1 MTSEGVLLNT
11 RFLLTL
17 YPALLFPSLS
27 SIGATWNLTWPL
39 TPDGIG
45 GHPRQYQFLTD
56 TVSSITFPKFEL
68 NRSNLKFD
76 LTFDPGWHQRVPSSI
91 HVSYWPCLQHYFP
104 QVWAQSEQLE
114 IWPDLWPR
122 TTFEGVLL
130 YAGFVIASHPASLS
144 PNLSSIGAIS
154 NLTWPLTSGHLVKL
168 LPSLGPSPPT
178 TVPSFVTIGPRAAKR
193 IAGHIHT
200 YTHTHTSFF

>member
-76 LTFDPGWHQRVPSSI
+76 LTFDPGWHQRASSSI

-114 IWPDLWPR
+114 IWPDLWPQ
-122 TTFEGVLL
+122 TTLNNVLFDIS
-130 YAGFVIASHPASLS
+130 FVLPLPSGLLS
-144 PNLSSIGAIS
+144 PSFSSIGAIR
-154 NLTWPLTSGHLVKL
+154 NLTWPWPRVTK
-168 LPSLGPSPPT
+168 PT
-178 TVPSFVTIGPRAAKR
+178 QTRRVSDKVTP
-193 IAGHIHT
+193 T
-200 YTHTHTSFF
+200 NQV